1 MSSNKKHSSLGL
13 TLAISLGMAFSAGVV
28 HAGNIGDTY
37 TAGDTLTAAKMDTIK
52 AAVNDNDAKLN
63 GTTNSTLKTA
73 IDDNTA
79 DITALDGRVTANEGD
94 IADLQTDVTNL
105 QNGTP
110 TCGAGTTAVGPI
122 CVDNTPAAGG
132 ATWIAAVNACR
143 DLGKRLLTPG
153 EYMAA
158 KSLGTVPDM
167 DINGQFEWV
176 DSVSASGSSDSDPVG
191 GLAGRL
197 IVAFM
202 GPGLSPTHVPV
213 AGAIFFSTTAT
224 YDTTAQAWIVY
235 RCAR

>member
-110 TCGAGTTAVGPI
+110 TCATGMTAVGPT
-122 CVDNTPAAGG
+122 CVDDARQ
-132 ATWIAAVNACR
+132 AVNATWSAAVDACR
-143 DLGKRLLTPG
+143 AAGKRLLTPG

-158 KSLGTVPDM
+158 KSLGTIVAD
-167 DINGQFEWV
+167 NGEYEWV
-176 DSVSASGSSDSDPVG
+176 DSVSSSASSDSTLAG

-197 IVAFM
+197 VVGYM
-202 GPGLSPTHVPV
+202 GPSLNNTGVTNGDIFFGNN
-213 AGAIFFSTTAT
+213 AAYDAIFG
-224 YDTTAQAWIVY
+224 YIYY